1 MNRLN
6 SSVGPAKTKMI
17 SRRMFILSVAKVVVF
32 TGIFGRLISLQINE
46 SSKYR
51 TLSDKNRFR
60 EWKLAPQRGTI
71 KDYFNKEIASNEKV
85 YQLHI
90 TPENSSNLVKLFSR
104 LKSILNLSDKKISYL
119 KRKIAKQKPWEPIIV
134 SDNLSWSDFS
144 RINLF
149 LHELQGVEPIVSVAR
164 VYPDKST
171 SHLVGYVSQISAKD
185 LKRNEYLREMS
196 VTGIAVGKTGLESML
211 DKNII
216 GEVGFQR
223 YEVNAFG
230 KRIRQIQ
237 IDKGQTGKNYKTTI
251 DLEIQKFA
259 SKQIANVSGAVC
271 VMDIFNG
278 DIIAMTS
285 SPTYDPNA
293 FVHGISNT
301 EWKYLLDHRDKP
313 LINKAVSGLYP
324 PGSTIKTIVALS
336 ALENNVAKTS
346 TKVKCKGVIDFYG
359 EKFHCWKKKGHGLMD
374 MRSAIQRSCDVYFY
388 EIARRLGVD
397 RLSITAK
404 KFGLGKKTLEGYSEE
419 KSGVVPNTAW
429 KKKFIGQNWY
439 LGETLHS
446 GIGQGYFQST
456 PIQLCLMTAQLAN
469 GGYEIQPKIILNDDK
484 NRNSL
489 KQYLASLK
497 ESDSEDLTKP
507 NQKLTT
513 NLMVSQFLAKPLF
526 KNQENI
532 NFIKDAMFAATN
544 EPGGTSYRSRFKS
557 KKFMFAGK
565 TGSSQVIRFTEAQ
578 REAEVK
584 QNEIDYKQRD
594 HALFIAFAPVS
605 NPKYAISV
613 IVEHG
618 GSGSSAAAP
627 VAQKIIKKVI
637 ERDEMRSKNYNL
649 LGEKI

>member
-119 KRKIAKQKPWEPIIV
+119 KRKIAKHKPWEPIIV

-397 RLSITAK
+397 RLSVTAK